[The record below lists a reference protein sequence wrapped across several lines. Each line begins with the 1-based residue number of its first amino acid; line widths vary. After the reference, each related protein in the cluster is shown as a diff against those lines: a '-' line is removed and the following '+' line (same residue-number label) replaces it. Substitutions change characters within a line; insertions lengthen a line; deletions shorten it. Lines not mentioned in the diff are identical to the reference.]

1 MSGADRVVQ
10 ASRWNKSIKSP
21 LPLQEYLCRRQRSP
35 NIFFRSDL
43 LLTERKMPERNESPA
58 VQSLRKE
65 QKRRQRNGPA
75 SELDKALENTFP
87 ASDPA
92 SVTHTSAMGAIAL
105 EDKAGDTPGSV
116 LARRKDQSGSS
127 MGSNTDLG
135 TLGIG
140 RRIREKPIASVLAAM
155 AIGFAF
161 GLTR

>member
-1 MSGADRVVQ
+1 
-10 ASRWNKSIKSP
+10 
-21 LPLQEYLCRRQRSP
+21 
-35 NIFFRSDL
+35 
-43 LLTERKMPERNESPA
+43 MPERNESPA

-65 QKRRQRNGPA
+65 QKRQQRNGPA

-127 MGSNTDLG
+127 MGSNTDLS